1 LEAAK
6 AVADTQP
13 AKERAAQWRLD
24 MTSRISRRTF
34 LGSTLAAGAAACI
47 PTVAPAAEPRRLVAG
62 DRTIE
67 VLGRSARVF
76 GLTDAAGAPG
86 LLLGPAERFNVALEN
101 ALGVPT
107 SIHWHGQTPAPELDG
122 VPETGYVDPLAPGET
137 RTFDFA
143 ARSGTHWM
151 HSHHELQEQSLLTAP
166 LIVQSEDDLSADVQ
180 DVVLLL
186 NDFSF
191 RDPLEIYA
199 GLTGSMAM
207 DHGAGGIAAMDHSM
221 MSMSG
226 MDLNDVEYDAFL
238 ANDRTLDDPQVV
250 RTERG
255 GRVRLR
261 IINGAAATA
270 FWIDLGAVRA
280 SLVAVDGNGV
290 APLTGSRFPLAQAQ
304 RIDLLLDVPAG
315 AVAPVFARREGD
327 VARTGIVLAAPGAS
341 VEKVSATADSSEVP
355 VDLSLEEKL
364 SATTPLAPRE
374 GDVGRMVML
383 TGSMSPYAWTLDDRP
398 WASRNRLEVRQGQRV
413 ELAFMNH
420 SMMAHPMHLHGH
432 HFQVVGLNGR
442 RLSGAL
448 RDTVLVPPMATV
460 TVAFDADNPGRWL
473 YHCHNLYHMMSGM
486 MSEVVYA

>member
-1 LEAAK
+1 
-6 AVADTQP
+6 
-13 AKERAAQWRLD
+13 
-24 MTSRISRRTF
+24 MTSRITRRTF
-34 LGSTLAAGAAACI
+34 LGTALAAGAAACI
-47 PTVAPAAEPRRLVAG
+47 GPAAASAADPRRLVAG
-62 DRTIE
+62 ERTIE
-67 VLGRSARVF
+67 VHGRSARVF
-76 GLTDAAGAPG
+76 GLTDATGAPG
-86 LLLGPAERFNVALEN
+86 LLLGPGERFNVALEN
-101 ALGVPT
+101 SLGVPT
-107 SIHWHGQTPAPELDG
+107 SIHWHGQIPAPQLDG
-122 VPETGYVDPLAPGET
+122 VAETGYVEPLAPGEM

-143 ARSGTHWM
+143 ARPGTHWM

-166 LIVQSEDDLSADVQ
+166 LIVQSEGDMSADVQ

-199 GLTGSMAM
+199 ELTGGTAM
-207 DHGAGGIAAMDHSM
+207 DHGAGGMAGMDHTM

-270 FWIDLGAVRA
+270 FWIDLAADRA

-290 APLTGSRFPLAQAQ
+290 VPLAGSRFPLAQAQ
-304 RIDLLLDVPAG
+304 RIDLMLDVPPG
-315 AVAPVFARREGD
+315 AVVPVFARREGD
-327 VARTGIVLAAPGAS
+327 VARTGIILAAPGAS
-341 VEKVSATADSSEVP
+341 VEKLSATADSSEVP
-355 VDLSLEEKL
+355 VDLSLEQRL
-364 SATTPLAPRE
+364 SAITPLASRDA
-374 GDVGRMVML
+374 DVSHMVML

-398 WASRNRLEVRQGQRV
+398 WANRNRLEVRQGQRV

>member
-1 LEAAK
+1 MLRLPPGKDRRGE
-6 AVADTQP
+6 T
-13 AKERAAQWRLD
+13 ETIMSSHITRRA
-24 MTSRISRRTF
+24 F
-34 LGSTLAAGAAACI
+34 LGSSVALGAAACI
-47 PTVAPAAEPRRLVAG
+47 GSTSASAAEPRRRLIAG

-67 VLGRSARVF
+67 VLGKSARVF

-86 LLLGPAERFNVALEN
+86 LLLGPAERFSVSLEN
-101 ALGVPT
+101 ALNVPT

-122 VPETGYVDPLAPGET
+122 VAETGYVEPLAPGES

-143 ARSGTHWM
+143 ARPGTHWM
-151 HSHHELQEQSLLTAP
+151 HSHRELQEQSLLTAS
-166 LIVQSEDDLSADVQ
+166 LIVQSTDDAAEDAQ

-191 RDPLEIYA
+191 RDPLEIFEELA
-199 GLTGSMAM
+199 GSMAM
-207 DHGAGGIAAMDHSM
+207 DHGAGGMAGMDHSM

-261 IINGAAATA
+261 IINGAASTA
-270 FWIDLGAVRA
+270 FWIDLGAVQA
-280 SLVAVDGNGV
+280 SLVAVDGNPIV
-290 APLTGSRFPLAQAQ
+290 PLTGSRFPLAQAQ

-315 AVAPVFARREGD
+315 SVVPVFARREGD
-327 VARTGIVLAAPGAS
+327 VARTGIILAAPGAP
-341 VEKVSATADSSEVP
+341 VEKVSGSADSSEVP
-355 VDLSLEEKL
+355 VDLSLEERL
-364 SATTPLAPRE
+364 SAVAPLPSRQS
-374 GDVGRMVML
+374 DVRHMVML
-383 TGSMSPYAWTLDDRP
+383 TGSMSPYAWTLDDRS
-398 WASRNRLEVRQGQRV
+398 WGNRNKLEVRQGQRV

-432 HFQVVGLNGR
+432 HFQVVELNGK

-486 MSEVVYA
+486 MSEVVYT